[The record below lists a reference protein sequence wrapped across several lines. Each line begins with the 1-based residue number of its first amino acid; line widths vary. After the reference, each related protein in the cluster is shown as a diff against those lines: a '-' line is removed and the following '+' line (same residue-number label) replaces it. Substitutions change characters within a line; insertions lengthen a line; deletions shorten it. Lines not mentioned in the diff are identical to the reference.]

1 MARFRDA
8 AQTLELSG
16 CFGIINPELKDV
28 KLNEVMQWTSR
39 DVKGA
44 KDGDIAQSNT
54 TYIEVIKAVI
64 VLEGPEPK
72 SYYGLW
78 YDLRNNILKV
88 HATFLKTVLKDF
100 DMIKK

>member
-1 MARFRDA
+1 MALFRDS

-16 CFGIINPELKDV
+16 CLGVINPELKDV

-54 TYIEVIKAVI
+54 TYI
-64 VLEGPEPK
+64 
-72 SYYGLW
+72 
-78 YDLRNNILKV
+78 
-88 HATFLKTVLKDF
+88 
-100 DMIKK
+100 

>member
-54 TYIEVIKAVI
+54 TYI
-64 VLEGPEPK
+64 
-72 SYYGLW
+72 
-78 YDLRNNILKV
+78 
-88 HATFLKTVLKDF
+88 
-100 DMIKK
+100 